1 VKLSADF
8 LLGVIN
14 GILDFSKIEAGK
26 VELEQ
31 TDFELRECMEATL
44 KTLALR
50 ADEKGLELL
59 CDFVAEVPDMVKG
72 DAGRLRQIL
81 VNLVGN
87 AIKFTNKGEVAL
99 KVQPERGEGDR
110 VTLHFEVSDTGIGIA
125 PDKLDS
131 IFESFA
137 QADTSTTREYG
148 GTGLGLTISKRLI
161 ELMGGTIWIE
171 SVPGVGSHFHFT
183 IQLDRSEFKPGEDN
197 VMAAPEMLAGVR
209 VLVIDDNRTN
219 RRILEG
225 LLRSWGMEPTVVSGA
240 EDALDVLDGCRE
252 PSHSFRLI
260 VTDMHMPKLD
270 GFGLVEKIKQ
280 RGLPATA
287 TIMMLTSAGHRG
299 DAARC
304 QQLGIA
310 AYLLKPVGAKDQIP
324 SSTMIT
330 RDSLQ
335 EERDPGQTLDILLA
349 EDNIVNQK
357 LAVRLL
363 EKRGHKVTVA
373 GNGREALAALG
384 QRPYDLVLM
393 DVQMPELGGIEATIM
408 LREKEKLT
416 GGHQFIVAMTALV
429 MKNDRERCLAAGM
442 DGYLAKPIRPQEL
455 DEALDARMA
464 NRSISPK
471 EVSRTEVS
479 DHSVNADELLERL
492 DGDCV
497 FLAELTDLFRADY
510 PRQIDLIREGI
521 QQNDALGVKQASHA
535 LKGALSNLAASQ
547 AREIAAKLERL
558 GASGNL
564 APATIVLGDLEREIT
579 RAVESLD
586 ALCQETIQ

>member
-1 VKLSADF
+1 
-8 LLGVIN
+8 
-14 GILDFSKIEAGK
+14 
-26 VELEQ
+26 
-31 TDFELRECMEATL
+31 
-44 KTLALR
+44 
-50 ADEKGLELL
+50 
-59 CDFVAEVPDMVKG
+59 
-72 DAGRLRQIL
+72 
-81 VNLVGN
+81 
-87 AIKFTNKGEVAL
+87 
-99 KVQPERGEGDR
+99 
-110 VTLHFEVSDTGIGIA
+110 
-125 PDKLDS
+125 
-131 IFESFA
+131 
-137 QADTSTTREYG
+137 
-148 GTGLGLTISKRLI
+148 
-161 ELMGGTIWIE
+161 
-171 SVPGVGSHFHFT
+171 
-183 IQLDRSEFKPGEDN
+183 
-197 VMAAPEMLAGVR
+197 MLAGVR

-304 QQLGIA
+304 QKLGIA
-310 AYLLKPVGAKDQIP
+310 AYLLKPVRKVELREAIAKLLGAKDQIP